1 MGRAP
6 RRKPNVAAARM
17 IRWSLIVFLSEGRNG
32 HYHSYR
38 KSALDVETWRGAER
52 ASLGLKTSRELR
64 LAERNRDQK
73 NCSRHCFRCEPG
85 LSSVKADWGQAHRF
99 VRLLFR

>member
-38 KSALDVETWRGAER
+38 KSALDVEIGRGAER

-73 NCSRHCFRCEPG
+73 TAAGTVFGASEDSVLSRQTGARHTG
-85 LSSVKADWGQAHRF
+85 S
-99 VRLLFR
+99 

>member
-1 MGRAP
+1 M
-6 RRKPNVAAARM
+6 AAARM

-38 KSALDVETWRGAER
+38 KSALDVEIVRR
-52 ASLGLKTSRELR
+52 ADGVLLGLNTSTQRWLSET
-64 LAERNRDQK
+64 ATERTAAGMVFGAGQD
-73 NCSRHCFRCEPG
+73 
-85 LSSVKADWGQAHRF
+85 LSSVKADWGQAHSF